1 MATIAKK
8 PAAPVKKAAPAAKKG
23 FPARRDPN
31 APAPKLT
38 AEQKARRAAAEA
50 KKKLRMHKAPT
61 DMKPFCMELTVRTA
75 KDGMLTPKIKAE
87 RIRGRWDNPDAK
99 RFDMMEY
106 DRFTVAALV
115 SRMGAMLYASNPER
129 RLTPLTSYSIVLR
142 VTARKADGVLVCR
155 VLVAKRTIK
164 KGDKTVWSWFD
175 KVKDK
180 ATPDWRKIRRSVQ
193 NAGGAF
199 VDCQLPP
206 AGRQPKKGEEAE

>member
-38 AEQKARRAAAEA
+38 AEQKVRRAAAEA

-61 DMKPFCMELTVRTA
+61 DMKPFCLELTIRTA
-75 KDGMLTPKIKAE
+75 KDGLITPKIKAE
-87 RIRGRWDNPDAK
+87 RVRGRWDNPDAK
-99 RFDMMEY
+99 RFDMMDY
-106 DRFTVAALV
+106 DKFTIAALLG
-115 SRMGAMLYASNPER
+115 RMSAMLYASNPER
-129 RLTPLTSYSIVLR
+129 RLQPSTSYHIVLR
-142 VTARKADGVLVCR
+142 VMARKADGVLVCR
-155 VLVAKRTIK
+155 TLAAKRTIK
-164 KGDKTVWSWFD
+164 KGDKVVWSWFD

-180 ATPDWRKIRRSVQ
+180 ANPDWRKIRRCVQ

-199 VDCQLPP
+199 TECQLPP
-206 AGRQPKKGEEAE
+206 AGRQPKKDAED